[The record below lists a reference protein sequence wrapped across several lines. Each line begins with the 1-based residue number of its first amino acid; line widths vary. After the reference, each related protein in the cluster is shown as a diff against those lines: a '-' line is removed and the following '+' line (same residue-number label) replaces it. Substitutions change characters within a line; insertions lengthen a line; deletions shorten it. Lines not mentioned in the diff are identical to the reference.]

1 MVVCYCLQL
10 ENLQKTYSATQ
21 VELSVTQTENKE
33 LQADIQNISGILQ
46 RSNTYLVEVINL
58 SISRFLKFLVCI
70 FLEYVVIEQ
79 YLQKFWMEFILYQI
93 QEMYKKVDKQLH
105 DSLVEVVR
113 LKEEVTSSSTSE
125 FVANGL

>member
-33 LQADIQNISGILQ
+33 LQADIQNISDILQ